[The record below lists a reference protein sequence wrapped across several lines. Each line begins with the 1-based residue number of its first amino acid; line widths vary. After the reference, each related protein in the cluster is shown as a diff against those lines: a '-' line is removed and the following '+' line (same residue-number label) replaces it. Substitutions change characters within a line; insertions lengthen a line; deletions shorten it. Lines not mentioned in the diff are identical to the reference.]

1 MSIEPRRQRIAI
13 VAGEA
18 SGDLLGAG
26 LIEALRQRWPHAEFA
41 GIGGDRMR
49 DAGFEAWHDAGELAV
64 MGLAEVLRHL
74 PRLLRLRRALR
85 ERVLAWRPD
94 VFIGIDAPDFNLGVE
109 RWLKQRGIATVH
121 YVSPS
126 VWAWREARAAKIGR
140 SADRVLC
147 LFPMEPAIYA
157 KHGVDARFVGHPLAD
172 TMALEPDRTAARGA
186 LGLPLD
192 APVLALLPGSRTGE
206 IERLGADFL
215 DAASRVLAQ
224 LPTLRIVAP
233 MADRRA
239 RETFERV
246 LAQSPARTALGDALS
261 IIDGQA
267 RTLMVASDVILLAS
281 GTATLEGML
290 AKRPMVVAYKVAAST
305 YRLVKGLGMLKV
317 DRYALPNIL
326 AGADVVPELM
336 QDDCTPAG
344 LAAAVLQWFGDAD
357 AAAALGPRF
366 MNLHRELR
374 RDASSRAADAIVEV
388 VSSRHG

>member
-26 LIEALRQRWPHAEFA
+26 LIEALRQRWPDAEFA

-85 ERVLAWRPD
+85 KRVLAWRPD

-281 GTATLEGML
+281 GTATLEAML

-344 LAAAVLQWFGDAD
+344 LAAAVLRWFGDPD
-357 AAAALGPRF
+357 AVVALGPRF